1 MLVNSSSSNRKGV
14 YDDKSY
20 TVKMRKNKKNNSIGG
35 ITNSNNN
42 YHNQNNS
49 LSFNTSSF
57 LSPGNGNP
65 SLSGAGS
72 GVGGGLGSNLSFFKS
87 GKSQSSL
94 QQ

>member
-1 MLVNSSSSNRKGV
+1 
-14 YDDKSY
+14 
-20 TVKMRKNKKNNSIGG
+20 MRKNKKNNSIGG
-35 ITNSNNN
+35 ITNSN

-65 SLSGAGS
+65 SAGS
-72 GVGGGLGSNLSFFKS
+72 GGGAGGGLGSSLSFFKS

-94 QQ
+94 QQQQEMSQQKSHFSIR

>member
-1 MLVNSSSSNRKGV
+1 
-14 YDDKSY
+14 
-20 TVKMRKNKKNNSIGG
+20 MRKNKKNNSIGG
-35 ITNSNNN
+35 ITNN

-72 GVGGGLGSNLSFFKS
+72 GGGAGGLGSNLSFFKS

-94 QQ
+94 QQQEASQQKSHFSIR

>member
-1 MLVNSSSSNRKGV
+1 
-14 YDDKSY
+14 
-20 TVKMRKNKKNNSIGG
+20 MRKTKKNNSIGG

-65 SLSGAGS
+65 SLSNAG
-72 GVGGGLGSNLSFFKS
+72 GGGLGSNLSFFKS
-87 GKSQSSL
+87 GKSQSS
-94 QQ
+94 